1 MDDNQDSGSF
11 CEGDGGQVEAAIAW
25 QAEHFPQVAVS
36 LGLEGGDFLPVTE
49 AWRHDGDM
57 LGVLLGYQNRF
68 ATGMDDRV
76 RAAHLISFYS
86 HHLSI
91 AAASIYLRT
100 GLVPDLSPDRLAFRF
115 EPVVPHD
122 HVPTMETRRS
132 DVCRFH
138 FRFEHFS
145 RGDDRAL
152 LFHNLFVDSFL
163 PVIDALQGRT
173 GLSPVAQWRLAA
185 DGIAGAFLEIGT
197 ALGDQERAMATALA
211 IINRTGSPLF
221 SDAVRYQRIEAVCD
235 GVAVERVFRRR
246 SGCCLYYRT
255 EGGDFCDVCVLLDTE
270 TQKGRLQAHVQRT
283 GGL

>member
-1 MDDNQDSGSF
+1 MDENRKSSSF
-11 CEGDGGQVEAAIAW
+11 CEGDGGQAEAAIAW

-36 LGLEGGDFLPVTE
+36 LGVEGGDFLPVTE
-49 AWRHDGDM
+49 AWRRDGDM
-57 LGVLLGYQNRF
+57 VAGLLDYQNRF

-91 AAASIYLRT
+91 AAAAVYLRT
-100 GLVPDLSPDRLAFRF
+100 VLVPDLSPDRLAFRF

-122 HVPTMETRRS
+122 HIPPMETRPS
-132 DVCRFH
+132 DISRLH
-138 FRFEHFS
+138 FRFERFV

-152 LFHNLFVDSFL
+152 LFHDLFVESVL
-163 PVIDALQGRT
+163 PVIDALQACT

-185 DGIAGAFLEIGT
+185 DGIAGAFLEVGT
-197 ALGDQERAMATALA
+197 ALGDAERAMAAALA

-221 SDAVRYQRIEAVCD
+221 SNAVRYQRVEAVCD
-235 GVAVERVFRRR
+235 GVAVERVFRLR

-255 EGGDFCDVCVLLDTE
+255 EGGDFCDVCVLLDTK
-270 TQKGRLQAHVQRT
+270 TQRDRLHAHIERT

>member
-1 MDDNQDSGSF
+1 LDDNQDSGSF

-36 LGLEGGDFLPVTE
+36 LGLEGGDFLPITE

-115 EPVVPHD
+115 EPVVPHGR
-122 HVPTMETRRS
+122 VSAVEMRPS
-132 DVCRFH
+132 DISRLH
-138 FRFEHFS
+138 FRFEHFL

-163 PVIDALQGRT
+163 PVIDVLQAYT
-173 GLSPVAQWRLAA
+173 GLSPVAQWRLAT
-185 DGIAGAFLEIGT
+185 DGIAGAFLEVGT
-197 ALGDQERAMATALA
+197 ALGDQERAMDAALA

-235 GVAVERVFRRR
+235 GIAVERVFRLR

-255 EGGDFCDVCVLLDTE
+255 EGGDFCDVCVLLDKE
-270 TQKGRLQAHVQRT
+270 TQESRLQAHVERT
-283 GGL
+283 GGF